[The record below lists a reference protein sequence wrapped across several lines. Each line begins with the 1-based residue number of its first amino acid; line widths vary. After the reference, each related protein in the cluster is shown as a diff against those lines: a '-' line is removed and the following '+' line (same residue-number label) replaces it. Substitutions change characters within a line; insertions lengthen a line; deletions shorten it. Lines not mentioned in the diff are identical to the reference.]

1 MKQLAF
7 NVRATRRLLTAIAF
21 VWGGAQVHAQSL
33 GNCSQVDLDYI
44 CQNTE
49 LVSSVS
55 ALCGDQCIA
64 EGEACLEACMA
75 AQLDLSSECI
85 GCFGEQ
91 VTCVVTN
98 CLFQCAVLG
107 DEACAQCALTYCEAP
122 FNECAGIVD
131 NDADDWTNLCD
142 CNDNNPAIH
151 PGAPG
156 TGDGVDNDCNG
167 LYTTA
172 ELASCTA
179 DLNDDSIVGTDDLLI
194 FLSSFECSGSDCT
207 GDLNGDEEVTSG
219 DLLQF
224 LSEFGLYCL

>member
-1 MKQLAF
+1 MEKLFTTSRVVSQLLFAF
-7 NVRATRRLLTAIAF
+7 AL
-21 VWGGAQVHAQSL
+21 VWGGTAVHAQSL
-33 GNCSQVDLDYI
+33 GNCSEVDLDYI

-55 ALCGDQCIA
+55 AYCGDQCIA
-64 EGEACLEACMA
+64 EGQACMEACMA
-75 AQLDLSSECI
+75 AQLELSSECI

-107 DEACAQCALTYCEAP
+107 DEACAQCALTYCEAS

-131 NDADDWTNLCD
+131 NDQDEWTNLCD
-142 CNDNNPAIH
+142 CNDNNPEIH

-156 TGDGVDNDCNG
+156 TGDGLDNDCNS
-167 LYTTA
+167 LYTTD
-172 ELASCTA
+172 ELAVCTA
-179 DLNDDSIVGTDDLLI
+179 DLNGDNIVGTDDLLM
-194 FLSSFECSGSDCT
+194 FLSSFECSGPGCA
-207 GDLNGDEEVTSG
+207 GDLNGDDEVTAS